1 MKRRW
6 CKLKWKWKVN
16 RADAE
21 QLASQQKYGQQIE
34 IDIVGVAAHGDP
46 QKKQGMQKRMRQKHE
61 VSQTVVWCGH
71 CTAPT
76 DMNEKEAAGKSFK
89 NERKRGSRKVV
100 Q

>member
-61 VSQTVVWCGH
+61 VSQTVVWCAH

>member
-46 QKKQGMQKRMRQKHE
+46 QKKQGMQKRMTQKHE
-61 VSQTVVWCGH
+61 VSQTVVGGGH
-71 CTAPT
+71 CTAPI
-76 DMNEKEAAGKSFK
+76 DMNEKEAAGKLFK
-89 NERKRGSRKVV
+89 NERKSGCRKVV

>member
-89 NERKRGSRKVV
+89 NERKSGCRKVV

>member
-89 NERKRGSRKVV
+89 NERKRGSRKSV

>member
-71 CTAPT
+71 CTTPT

>member
-34 IDIVGVAAHGDP
+34 IDIIGVAAHGDP
-46 QKKQGMQKRMRQKHE
+46 QKEQGTQKRMTQKHE

-76 DMNEKEAAGKSFK
+76 DMNEKGAAGKSFK

>member
-46 QKKQGMQKRMRQKHE
+46 QKKHGMQKRMRQKHE